1 MQTNTP
7 HGPLGSACAENVLRM
22 ADRVQIDAVTQRT
35 KHDDVFA
42 KLAATHIVKA
52 TVICGVGLKKADYIR
67 LD

>member
-1 MQTNTP
+1 
-7 HGPLGSACAENVLRM
+7 M